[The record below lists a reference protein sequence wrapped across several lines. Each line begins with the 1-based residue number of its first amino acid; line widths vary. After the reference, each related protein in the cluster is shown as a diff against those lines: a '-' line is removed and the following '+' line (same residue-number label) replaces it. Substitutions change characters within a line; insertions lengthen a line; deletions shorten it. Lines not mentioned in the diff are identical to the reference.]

1 MNETLKKSW
10 LSLFP
15 IMFFASVMGIG
26 GLSLLTHKAIK
37 VFSLSGLDLVAN
49 LLTFFSIFLLLFVL
63 ILYLAKIF
71 LYPKAFLKELSHPVR
86 INFFAAVSV
95 SVLIIQMLSL
105 KLFPLSASIAL
116 FYLGAILQ
124 IIFSLYV
131 VQYWFINAMDQ
142 KMASPA
148 WFIPIVGNLIVP
160 LAGANLNAIA
170 PIIPFEFL
178 VFYLGMG
185 SFFWIILNAAL
196 LFRLIFGENLPQK
209 FTPTLFIFI
218 APPSI
223 FGLDILLLF
232 KPFLEAQTLYFI
244 ASFSFS
250 IAIFFFLL
258 MLVMLRIFT
267 KLKFALSWW
276 AFTFPLAAFS
286 LCALEL
292 YSIHHS
298 LVYSTFG
305 IFGIILTIFAVVIVG
320 IRTLIAIKNKEIC
333 VIEE

>member
-1 MNETLKKSW
+1 MNEIAKKPW

-37 VFSLSGLDLVAN
+37 VFQLSNLDTLAN
-49 LLTFFSIFLLLFVL
+49 LLTFFSIALLLFVL
-63 ILYLAKIF
+63 VLYIAKIS
-71 LYPKAFLKELSHPVR
+71 LYPKAFLKEISHPVR

-95 SVLIIQMLSL
+95 SILIIQMLGLKMFASSISL
-105 KLFPLSASIAL
+105 SL
-116 FYLGAILQ
+116 FYIGAILQ
-124 IIFSLYV
+124 ILFSLYV

-160 LAGANLNAIA
+160 LAGANLNTIS
-170 PIIPFEFL
+170 PLIPLEFL
-178 VFYLGMG
+178 MFYLGMG

-223 FGLDILLLF
+223 FGLDILMLF
-232 KPFLEAQTLYFI
+232 KPYLEEQSLYLI

-250 IAIFFFLL
+250 IGIFFFLL

-292 YSIHHS
+292 YSIQHS
-298 LVYSTFG
+298 LFYSLFG
-305 IFGIILTIFAVVIVG
+305 IFGIILTTFAVLIVG
-320 IRTLIAIKNKEIC
+320 IRTIIAIKNKEIC